1 MLAAFVIVGGYMN
14 RGQIALRIK
23 SVFVKVPPKAAQTP
37 PPSARQPGAFDA
49 NAGWALSALPECFT
63 QIEKV
68 TGPPKYVLARLPKGA
83 AMLYPGTTLQA
94 GDCRVAVTKDTVV
107 VHRGPDRLQVPPI
120 ARLYRAPGTLSLLRS
135 ADNGYELRVYHIPPS
150 SS

>member
-14 RGQIALRIK
+14 RGTIALRIK

-37 PPSARQPGAFDA
+37 PPSARHAGAFDA

-68 TGPPKYVLARLPKGA
+68 TGPPKYVLARLPAGA
-83 AMLYPGTTLQA
+83 SMLYPGTALSVA
-94 GDCRVAVTKDTVV
+94 DCRVTVTKNTVV
-107 VHRGPDRLQVPPI
+107 VRRGEDRLQVPPI

-135 ADNGYELRVYHIPPS
+135 SGGGYELRIYKTS
-150 SS
+150 S